1 MNIISDYLSPP
12 PPPIATDGAEV
23 EALQLDDDPELK
35 KLVKETIAREK
46 KAEAEKAKK
55 EILQTK
61 ESISSDNNTSTDN
74 STLSLGKFATS
85 TKPKQ
90 RKKKGPFKNL
100 NLFYPTN
107 PALFPNV
114 FMRMRFYSR
123 IASENEKARGPII
136 TIYLPLPGKDFMQ
149 QQQRMVYNTEDL
161 GIAGEFAK
169 RNMDSIIGHLGNKAG
184 DFLGSTSAELE
195 KFKDKNS
202 SSVINDI
209 FDIAKYIPGVKTLL
223 ERQLTGTSAFA
234 QSVSQ
239 GFGYSGAPNITQTF
253 SKVQIRDPITL
264 EWTLSPKNINDARMI
279 EQILKE
285 TLKASLP
292 ELREEHL
299 TRSIVNTFPSLFDSF
314 ATQIEEEYAEK
325 NTSDVSWVKEDS
337 GTIESILRANQYYST
352 TFELPYQLKLAIMKS
367 ESPDNRMTNSPLNSS
382 TEAKE
387 LIAFKIPFVVS
398 TVDAEYSNTSDNDGE
413 LQTIQFQNEEG
424 QYEYFSQKTKL
435 VLTVKEETVRVSE
448 DVVDHSQYVE

>member
-1 MNIISDYLSPP
+1 ML
-12 PPPIATDGAEV
+12 E
-23 EALQLDDDPELK
+23 
-35 KLVKETIAREK
+35 KLVEETIAREREQKIEEISQK
-46 KAEAEKAKK
+46 KT
-55 EILQTK
+55 LST
-61 ESISSDNNTSTDN
+61 DNNTPTNNTPTDN
-74 STLSLGKFATS
+74 STFRSAKFPTQA
-85 TKPKQ
+85 KPKQ

-114 FMRMRFYSR
+114 FMRMQFFSR
-123 IASENEKARGPII
+123 IASENKRGPII

-161 GIAGEFAK
+161 GVAGEFAK
-169 RNMDSIIGHLGNKAG
+169 RNMDSIIGHLGSKAG

-195 KFKDKNS
+195 KFKDKYS

-209 FDIAKYIPGVKTLL
+209 FDIAKYIPGVKTIL
-223 ERQLTGTSAFA
+223 ERQLTGESAFA

-352 TFELPYQLKLAIMKS
+352 TFELPYRLELAIMKS
-367 ESPDNRMTNSPLNSS
+367 ESPDNRMTNSPLNSA

-387 LIAFKIPFVVS
+387 LIVFEIPFVVS

-413 LQTIQFQNEEG
+413 LQTIRFQNEEG

-448 DVVDHSQYVE
+448 KVVDHSQYVE